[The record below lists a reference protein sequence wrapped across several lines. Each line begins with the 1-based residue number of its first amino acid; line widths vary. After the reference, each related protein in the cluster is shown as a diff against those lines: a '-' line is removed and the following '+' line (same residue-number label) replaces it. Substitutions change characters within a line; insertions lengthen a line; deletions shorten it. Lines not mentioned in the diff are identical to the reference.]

1 MNPLLT
7 NSEFQ
12 EAFSSLG
19 IHHAPEGYWD
29 EIMERRKHDKNVGRK
44 AYVNG
49 KQPTCKQADLEM
61 AIFDD
66 PVRMSDGNI
75 SHGDII
81 ITGDD
86 FYKITWK
93 TDNNKG
99 EKS

>member
-12 EAFSSLG
+12 EAFSSLR
-19 IHHAPEGYWD
+19 IHHAPESYWD
-29 EIMERRKHDKNVGRK
+29 EITKRRKHDKNVGRK
-44 AYVNG
+44 AYING
-49 KQPTCKQADLEM
+49 KLLTCKQADLEM

-66 PVRMSDGNI
+66 PVRMSDGSI

-81 ITGDD
+81 ITGND
-86 FYKITWK
+86 FYKINWK

>member
-1 MNPLLT
+1 MFEWKVEDCKLMNEP
-7 NSEFQ
+7 
-12 EAFSSLG
+12 A
-19 IHHAPEGYWD
+19 
-29 EIMERRKHDKNVGRK
+29 
-44 AYVNG
+44 AY
-49 KQPTCKQADLEM
+49 KQADLEM